1 MPEDLRT
8 RKAQLGPR
16 GTNWG
21 GGPKFLSAT
30 GGWSQGV
37 TGLGGVPILE
47 LWPLSLRVKIL
58 LQKARKALSPPMNAS
73 PLGTTAPPRKSVSRG
88 RGHQPAVT
96 APIGPLRDT
105 AVDGRASPRDSA
117 QAKPWRVPGRAQGLE
132 GPVVGHGALTSET
145 HKGPPGPE
153 TGSERARN
161 RGADFIC
168 CSSA

>member
-1 MPEDLRT
+1 M